1 MSVTPAEKLLEL
13 RKRIKAKKPDFIRQD
28 AYRFAKLKN
37 LKHWR
42 RPVGRHSK
50 IRAKKKGQATLV
62 RWGFG
67 SPKEVRGL
75 MRSGHEPVYVFNEKD
90 VAKLDP
96 KRQIAIVG
104 SSVGTRKRL
113 TIVAAAQKKGVGIWN
128 IDVKSYHDDVKK
140 GLDGQKKMRKALLAR
155 REKKQKEEK
164 PQKQKKEET
173 KKTAEPVEDKVK
185 ADEEKEKERLEA
197 EKVIIHK

>member
-1 MSVTPAEKLLEL
+1 MTLEKSLEL
-13 RKRIKAKKPDFIRQD
+13 RRKIKAKKPDFIRQD

-75 MRSGHEPVYVFNEKD
+75 MRSGHEPVHVFNASD
-90 VAKLDP
+90 VTKLDT
-96 KRQIAIVG
+96 KKQVAIVG
-104 SSVGTRKRL
+104 GSVGARKRL
-113 TIVAAAQKKGVGIWN
+113 AIVAAAEKKGVGIWN
-128 IDVKSYHDDVKK
+128 IEVTSYHADIKK
-140 GLDGQKKMRKALLAR
+140 GMDERKKARKSLLTR
-155 REKKQKEEK
+155 REKKEEK
-164 PQKQKKEET
+164 PQKQKKEEA
-173 KKTAEPVEDKVK
+173 KKEKAAEQAGAK
-185 ADEEKEKERLEA
+185 ADEEKKQERLEA
-197 EKVIIHK
+197 EKVIIQK

>member
-1 MSVTPAEKLLEL
+1 MTLEKSLEL
-13 RKRIKAKKPDFIRQD
+13 RRKIKAKKPDFIRQD

-75 MRSGHEPVYVFNEKD
+75 MRSGHEPVHVFNASD
-90 VAKLDP
+90 VTKLDP
-96 KRQIAIVG
+96 KKQVAIVG
-104 SSVGTRKRL
+104 GSVGARKRL
-113 TIVAAAQKKGVGIWN
+113 AIVAAAEKKGVGIWN
-128 IDVKSYHDDVKK
+128 IEVTSYHADIALYILFYYNSIIGFYYTIYRFIKK
-140 GLDGQKKMRKALLAR
+140 RRSEWLQEVNTIYTFFNFFYICFPSYNYFVLHRKICL
-155 REKKQKEEK
+155 
-164 PQKQKKEET
+164 
-173 KKTAEPVEDKVK
+173 
-185 ADEEKEKERLEA
+185 
-197 EKVIIHK
+197 

>member
-1 MSVTPAEKLLEL
+1 MMSKLLEL
-13 RKRIKAKKPDFIRQD
+13 RKKIKAKKPDFIRQD

-67 SPKEVRGL
+67 SPREVRGL
-75 MRSGHEPVYVFNEKD
+75 MRSGHEPVYVFNEAD
-90 VAKLDP
+90 VAKVNP
-96 KRQIAIVG
+96 KKQIAIVG
-104 SSVGTRKRL
+104 GSVGARKRL
-113 TIVAAAQKKGVGIWN
+113 AIVAEAQKKGIGIWN
-128 IDVKSYHDDVKK
+128 MDVKTYHDDVKK
-140 GLDGQKKMRKALLAR
+140 GMDERKKTHKNMLTR

-164 PQKQKKEET
+164 KAPKKAKET
-173 KKTAEPVEDKVK
+173 PEKEPEQAKVK
-185 ADEEKEKERLEA
+185 AEEEKKQERLEA